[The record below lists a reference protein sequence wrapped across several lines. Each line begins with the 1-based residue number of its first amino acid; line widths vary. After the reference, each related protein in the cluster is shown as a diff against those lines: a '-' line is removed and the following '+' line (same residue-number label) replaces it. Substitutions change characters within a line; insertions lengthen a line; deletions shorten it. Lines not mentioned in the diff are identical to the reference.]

1 MIRSRGGE
9 RPRCAGHEAGPVQPP
24 TADRGAWRRNQI
36 AVTVASFMGFTGF
49 TLVMPFLPVYIHQ
62 LGVEDVGD
70 IALWAGLSLGVTPA
84 VTAAL
89 SPFWGRLADRYGRK
103 LMVERS
109 LISFVIV
116 MSAMAFVT
124 RAWHV
129 FALRA
134 IQGVFAGY
142 GGLTLAMAAESAPR
156 HRMARA
162 IGLVQT
168 AQRLGPALG
177 PVIGGVVAE
186 MAGIRRAFFV
196 TAGFYAIAL
205 AVVFLLYR
213 DPVREEPGDQET
225 VPGGAGVRQ
234 LLRAPGFPLM
244 MASIFVMTFVD
255 RSFAPILPLY
265 LAGQER
271 GVEQVVLLSGV
282 LFSTAAAGA
291 VAGNHVCE
299 WLLARAA
306 PGRVIASGAGAAAL
320 GLAWFLATSNEV
332 LMGLALLVFGAGAGA
347 AITAAYTAGGRSV
360 PAASH
365 ATGFGFLTGASL
377 AGLALSPVL
386 AGLLGRSNL
395 IAVFAV
401 DLILLAAIAAVT
413 LRRPTSRIPPLD
425 LARGGP
431 EPAEGPSPDSRIPA
445 S

>member
-1 MIRSRGGE
+1 M
-9 RPRCAGHEAGPVQPP
+9 
-24 TADRGAWRRNQI
+24 TDRATWRRNQF
-36 AVTVASFMGFTGF
+36 AVTAASFMGFTGF

-62 LGVEDVGD
+62 LGVDDVGE

-89 SPFWGRLADRYGRK
+89 SPFWGRLADRFGRK

-109 LISFVIV
+109 LLSFVIV
-116 MSAMAFVT
+116 MSAMAYVT
-124 RAWHV
+124 RAWHI

-134 IQGVFAGY
+134 VQGVFAGY

-156 HRMARA
+156 DRMATA

-186 MAGIRRAFFV
+186 FVGIRHAFFV
-196 TAGFYAIAL
+196 TAGFYAAAL
-205 AVVFLLYR
+205 AVVFLLYE
-213 DPVREEPGDQET
+213 DPVRVEPRPDAAEPRGDIR
-225 VPGGAGVRQ
+225 G
-234 LLRAPGFPLM
+234 LLRAPGFLLM

-265 LAGQER
+265 LAGQDR

-320 GLAWFLATSNEV
+320 GLAWFLATSNDV

-395 IAVFAV
+395 LAVFAA
-401 DLILLAAIAAVT
+401 DLVLLAGIALVT
-413 LRRPTSRIPPLD
+413 VRRPRV
-425 LARGGP
+425 
-431 EPAEGPSPDSRIPA
+431 PSPGV
-445 S
+445 